1 MQAVKRAV
9 IATASVGSILAVLS
23 VSPAAATPVFTIT
36 PDAIGVS
43 GYTPQQETDLNVTSD
58 SVIVQTGASTQT
70 ETGWAQASGFT
81 DNGTGSNFTQTGLLQ
96 ENNTGTGF
104 ANTYGLYFKYA
115 ATVNGITG
123 FGAGQAGT
131 IGAGGFTATLY
142 ADVGENDIFNAG
154 ATGPS
159 GGTNPTVTD
168 TGGNDVVLAEA
179 TSLYGSAGFQ
189 ASTGAPT
196 IDAVMDFI
204 VCDGTVNQGHLGG
217 TVVTGGAATG
227 CGTFNALN
235 YFTNPSPFYQLAL
248 LSATAGSSQ
257 DLTVDATDHD
267 ATLNGVVADVNFE
280 VPEPLTLSLFGAGLV
295 GAAALRRRRSKK
307 A

>member
-1 MQAVKRAV
+1 MQAVKRLA
-9 IATASVGSILAVLS
+9 IATASVGAILAVLS

-36 PDAIGVS
+36 PDAIPGELSLSPTQV
-43 GYTPQQETDLNVTSD
+43 TDINASSD
-58 SVIVQTGASTQT
+58 STIVQTGASTQV
-70 ETGWAQASGFT
+70 ENGWAFVQGFT
-81 DNGTGSNFTQTGLLQ
+81 NNGSPVSGSGLGI
-96 ENNTGTGF
+96 EDGGA
-104 ANTYGLYFKYA
+104 ANTYGLYFVYK
-115 ATVNGITG
+115 ATVTGITG
-123 FGAGQAGT
+123 FSAGQMGT
-131 IGAGGFTATLY
+131 IAAGGFTATLY
-142 ADVGENDIFNAG
+142 ADVGDNDIFTAG
-154 ATGPS
+154 STGPS
-159 GGTNPTVTD
+159 GGTNPAVTD

-189 ASTGAPT
+189 SATGAPT

-204 VCDGTVNQGHLGG
+204 ICDGTVNQGQLGS

-227 CGTFNALN
+227 CGTFDALN
-235 YFTNPSPFYQLAL
+235 YFTNPNPFYQIAL
-248 LSATAGSSQ
+248 LSATAGSSN
-257 DLTVDATDHD
+257 DLSVDATDGD

>member
-9 IATASVGSILAVLS
+9 IATASVGAILAVLS

-36 PDAIGVS
+36 PDAIPGES
-43 GYTPQQETDLNVTSD
+43 GLSPTQVTDINASSD
-58 SVIVQTGASTQT
+58 STINQTGASTQV
-70 ETGWAQASGFT
+70 ENGWAFVQGFT
-81 DNGTGSNFTQTGLLQ
+81 NNGSPVAGSGLGI
-96 ENNTGTGF
+96 EDGG
-104 ANTYGLYFKYA
+104 APNTYGLYFKYT

-123 FGAGQAGT
+123 FSAGQSGT
-131 IGAGGFTATLY
+131 IAAGGFTATLY
-142 ADVGENDIFNAG
+142 ADVGDNDIFTAG

-168 TGGNDVVLAEA
+168 TGSSDVVLAEA

-196 IDAVMDFI
+196 INAVLDFI
-204 VCDGTVNQGHLGG
+204 ICDGTANQGHLGG

-227 CGTFNALN
+227 CGTFDALT
-235 YFTNPSPFYQLAL
+235 YFTNPNPFYQIAL
-248 LSATAGSSQ
+248 LSATAGSSN

-267 ATLNGVVADVNFE
+267 ATLNGVVADINFE
-280 VPEPLTLSLFGAGLV
+280 VPEPGTLAMFGLGLI
-295 GAAALRRRRSKK
+295 GLGWFMRRRGKI